1 MSFLTGRWT
10 LPGSLTGA
18 AVAGTAVYFSF
29 PGYSWWPLAI
39 LGIALLARTL
49 RGHGVWA
56 GAGIGFV
63 FGLALLLPLLRWTGL
78 QVGWF
83 PWIALCLF
91 QALFYALAA
100 VALTGTGRLPHL
112 WQRVLFGACAWV
124 MMEAAQGRYPWGGF
138 GWSRLGFSQS
148 TSPLLGLAAVAG
160 VPLMSAAV
168 VAAGLLLAELG
179 RGPRRTVTVTAAAAL
194 VVAAGLTVPLPV
206 RAEHGDLQVAG
217 IQGNVPRLGLE
228 FNAQRRAVLDN
239 HARAT
244 HQLAD
249 EVAAGS
255 APRPELVVWPE
266 NASDID
272 PLINRDATAVIDEAV
287 DAIGVPT
294 LLGGITIRDRQI
306 YNTVLHWEP
315 GRGAVALY
323 DKRAPVPFAEYVPHR
338 DLFRAITPL
347 VDAAGRFSAGDE
359 VGVLH
364 VPAGDGR
371 QVPVGVLICFEVV
384 QDHLVSDVVAGQ
396 AQLLVVPTNN
406 ATFGLSDESRQQL
419 GISRIRAVQT
429 GRALAHVSTVGVSA
443 MVAPDG
449 TILDGSEL
457 FTMDILSASLPLRST
472 PTPATRVGVLPEL
485 VMILLGLAGAVAGLG
500 RRAPAA
506 PAAPPH
512 RSQKQVS
519 IP

>member
-29 PGYSWWPLAI
+29 PGYSWWPLAVVG
-39 LGIALLARTL
+39 LTLLVLSL
-49 RGHGVWA
+49 RGHGVRA
-56 GAGIGFV
+56 AAGIGFV

-83 PWIALCLF
+83 PWMALCLF
-91 QALFYALAA
+91 QALCYAL
-100 VALTGTGRLPHL
+100 VGVLLTGTARLPRA

-124 MMEAAQGRYPWGGF
+124 AMEAVQGRYPWGGF

-168 VAAGLLLAELG
+168 VAAGLLLAEVG
-179 RGPRRTVTVTAAAAL
+179 RGPGLRRPVTMAAAAAL
-194 VVAAGLTVPLPV
+194 VVVSGLLVPLPV

-217 IQGNVPRLGLE
+217 VQGNVPRLGLE

-239 HARAT
+239 HARGT
-244 HQLAD
+244 HQLAE
-249 EVAAGS
+249 EVAAGVT
-255 APRPELVVWPE
+255 PQPDLVLWPE

-272 PLINRDATAVIDEAV
+272 PLIHQDATAVIDEAV
-287 DAIGVPT
+287 DAIGVTT
-294 LLGGITIRDRQI
+294 LLGGITVRDRQT
-306 YNTVLHWEP
+306 YNTVLQWEP
-315 GRGAVALY
+315 RRGPVAHY
-323 DKRAPVPFAEYVPHR
+323 DKRALVPFAEYVPHR
-338 DLFRAITPL
+338 TFFRAITPL
-347 VDAAGRFSAGDE
+347 VDAAGRFSAGE
-359 VGVLH
+359 QVGLLH
-364 VPAGDGR
+364 VPARDGR
-371 QVPVGVLICFEVV
+371 RVPVGVLICFEVV
-384 QDHLVSDVVAGQ
+384 QDPLVSDVAGQ
-396 AQLLVVPTNN
+396 AQLLIVPTNN

-457 FTMDILSASLPLRST
+457 STMDILSASLPLRST
-472 PTPATRVGVLPEL
+472 PTPVTRVGALPEL
-485 VMILLGLAGAVAGLG
+485 GMILLGLAGVVTGL
-500 RRAPAA
+500 RRRVRD
-506 PAAPPH
+506 APPTTSH
-512 RSQKQVS
+512 KQVS